1 MLLRVD
7 SSYTAD
13 RATVTADGEID
24 LATVNTLR
32 SAITSAM
39 QQGAHH
45 LTLDLDQ
52 VTYIDSSG
60 LGTLIGA
67 HKRLLASGGTL
78 TVRCSQARVLRLL
91 TITGIDR
98 VLTVT
103 SHDENYDEAVLS
115 GATPA

>member
-7 SSYTAD
+7 STSEADTA
-13 RATVTADGEID
+13 TITADGEID

-32 SAITSAM
+32 SALTTAV
-39 QQGAHH
+39 QQGTTHV
-45 LTLDLDQ
+45 TLDLDK

-67 HKRLLASGGTL
+67 HKRLAASGGTL
-78 TVRCSQARVLRLL
+78 RIRCSQARVLRLF
-91 TITGIDR
+91 TVTGLDR

-103 SHDENYDEAVLS
+103 TGDEYDVADLS
-115 GATPA
+115 RAMPA

>member
-7 SSYTAD
+7 HSVAADTAEI
-13 RATVTADGEID
+13 TAQGEID

-32 SAITSAM
+32 ATITSALA
-39 QQGAHH
+39 QGARHVVLH
-45 LTLDLDQ
+45 LEG

-67 HKRLLASGGTL
+67 HKRVAASGGTM
-78 TVRCSQARVLRLL
+78 TVLCTRPRILRLFA
-91 TITGIDR
+91 ITGLDR

-103 SHDENYDEAVLS
+103 APEDPADLS
-115 GATPA
+115 GATVA